1 MEWIFSLENIQQ
13 AAEAVLECTGKEGV
27 LAFYG
32 PMGVGKTTFI
42 KALCRVLGV
51 PDTVNSPSFALVN
64 EYRTAAGTPVYHFDF
79 YRIKNIAEAVDMGAE
94 EYFYTPDALCLIE
107 WPERIE
113 PMLPPETHLI
123 TMETLPSGERKI
135 KVRR

>member
-1 MEWIFSLENIQQ
+1 MELNFSLENIQQ
-13 AAEAVLECTGKEGV
+13 AAEALLEFTGKEGV

-42 KALCRVLGV
+42 KELCRVLGV
-51 PDTVNSPSFALVN
+51 EDTVNSPSFALVN
-64 EYRTAAGTPVYHFDF
+64 EYQTAAATPVYHFDF

-94 EYFYTPDALCLIE
+94 EYFYTPGALCLIE

-113 PMLPPETHLI
+113 PMLPEDTFRINLEE
-123 TMETLPSGERKI
+123 MPSGERKLSI
-135 KVRR
+135 

>member
-1 MEWIFSLENIQQ
+1 MELIFSLKNIRQ
-13 AAEAVLECTGKEGV
+13 AAEALLEFTGKEGV

-42 KALCRVLGV
+42 KELCRVLGV
-51 PDTVNSPSFALVN
+51 EDTVNSPSFALVN
-64 EYRTAAGTPVYHFDF
+64 EYQTAAETPVYHFDF

-94 EYFYTPDALCLIE
+94 EYFYTPGALCLIE

-113 PMLPPETHLI
+113 PMLPEDTFHINLEE
-123 TMETLPSGERKI
+123 MPSGERKLSI
-135 KVRR
+135 

>member
-1 MEWIFSLENIQQ
+1 MELIFSLKNIRQ
-13 AAEAVLECTGKEGV
+13 AAEALLEFTGKEGV

-42 KALCRVLGV
+42 KELCRVLGV
-51 PDTVNSPSFALVN
+51 EDTVNSPSFALVN
-64 EYRTAAGTPVYHFDF
+64 EYQTAAGTPVYHFDF

-94 EYFYTPDALCLIE
+94 EYFYTPSALCLIE

-113 PMLPPETHLI
+113 PMLPENTFHINLEEIPF
-123 TMETLPSGERKI
+123 GDRKI
-135 KVRR
+135 SI

>member
-1 MEWIFSLENIQQ
+1 MTEVAFHFNAPDPVAYACRLLRK
-13 AAEAVLECTGKEGV
+13 AVSNGARMV
-27 LAFYG
+27 
-32 PMGVGKTTFI
+32 
-42 KALCRVLGV
+42 VLGV

>member
-1 MEWIFSLENIQQ
+1 MESTFSLENIQQ
-13 AAEAVLECTGKEGV
+13 AAEALLEFTGKEGV

-42 KALCRVLGV
+42 KELCRVLGV
-51 PDTVNSPSFALVN
+51 EDIVNSPSFALVN
-64 EYRTAAGTPVYHFDF
+64 EYQTAAGTPVYHFDF

-94 EYFYTPDALCLIE
+94 EYFYTPNALCLIE

-113 PMLPPETHLI
+113 PMLPEDTFHINLEE
-123 TMETLPSGERKI
+123 MPSGERKLI
-135 KVRR
+135 V

>member
-1 MEWIFSLENIQQ
+1 MESTFSLENIQQ
-13 AAEAVLECTGKEGV
+13 AAEALLEFTGKEGV

-42 KALCRVLGV
+42 KELCRVLGV
-51 PDTVNSPSFALVN
+51 EDTVNSPSFALVN
-64 EYRTAAGTPVYHFDF
+64 EYQTAAGTPVYHFDF

-94 EYFYTPDALCLIE
+94 EYFYTPSALCLIE

-113 PMLPPETHLI
+113 PMLPENTFHINLEEIPF
-123 TMETLPSGERKI
+123 GDRKI
-135 KVRR
+135 SI

>member
-1 MEWIFSLENIQQ
+1 MESTFSLENIQQ
-13 AAEAVLECTGKEGV
+13 AAEALLEFTGKEGV

-42 KALCRVLGV
+42 KELCRVLGV
-51 PDTVNSPSFALVN
+51 EDTVNSPSFALVN
-64 EYRTAAGTPVYHFDF
+64 EYQTAAGTPVYHFDF

-94 EYFYTPDALCLIE
+94 EYFYTPNALCLIE

-113 PMLPPETHLI
+113 PMLPEDTFHINLEE
-123 TMETLPSGERKI
+123 MPSGERKLI
-135 KVRR
+135 V

>member
-1 MEWIFSLENIQQ
+1 MELTFSLENIRQ
-13 AAEAVLECTGKEGV
+13 AAEALLEFTGKEGV

-42 KALCRVLGV
+42 KELCRVLGV
-51 PDTVNSPSFALVN
+51 EDIVNSPSFALVN
-64 EYRTAAGTPVYHFDF
+64 EYQTVAGTPVYHFDF

-94 EYFYTPDALCLIE
+94 EYFYIPNALCLIE

-113 PMLPPETHLI
+113 PMLPPETYRI
-123 TMETLPSGERKI
+123 TMETLPSGERKLKI
-135 KVRR
+135 L

>member
-1 MEWIFSLENIQQ
+1 MELIFSLENMRE
-13 AAEAVLECTGKEGV
+13 AAEAVLEFTGKEGV

-42 KALCRVLGV
+42 KELCRVLEV
-51 PDTVNSPSFALVN
+51 EDTVNSPSFALVN
-64 EYRTAAGTPVYHFDF
+64 EYQTAAGTPVYHFDF

-94 EYFYTPDALCLIE
+94 EYFYTPGALCLIE

-113 PMLPPETHLI
+113 PMLPPETYRI

-135 KVRR
+135 KI